1 MQRDIFGWQV
11 CSSVVSK
18 RVGRCYGMKARLGG
32 RGREVRVH
40 GEVGFFRKTSLVT
53 FGQSSKGFEGMPG
66 MTKTLR

>member
-1 MQRDIFGWQV
+1 
-11 CSSVVSK
+11 
-18 RVGRCYGMKARLGG
+18 MKARLRG
-32 RGREVRVH
+32 RGPEVRVH